1 MEMGV
6 QLLPFKVKKGVMLKH
21 RMTETE
27 TDDGKIARNTK
38 TRN

>member
-6 QLLPFKVKKGVMLKH
+6 QLLPFKVKKGVLLKH

-27 TDDGKIARNTK
+27 RMTER
-38 TRN
+38 